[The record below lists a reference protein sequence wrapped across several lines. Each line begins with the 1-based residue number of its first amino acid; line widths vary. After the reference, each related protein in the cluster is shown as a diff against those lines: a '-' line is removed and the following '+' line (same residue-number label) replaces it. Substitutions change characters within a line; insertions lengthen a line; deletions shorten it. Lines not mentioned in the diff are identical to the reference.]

1 MARPLRLEF
10 PHALF
15 HVTSRGDRRED
26 IYLADSDRHAWLAVL
41 AQVCQRFGW
50 IVHAYCLMSNHYHL
64 LVETPQANLS
74 QGMRQ
79 LNGVYTQLFNRA
91 HGKVGHVFQGRF
103 KAIVVDKEGYL
114 LELARYIV
122 LNPVRAGMLADAKDW
137 PWSSY
142 GAIVGSVAAPPWLA
156 TDALLGQFA
165 PTLLR
170 ARALYMDHVRAGVG
184 LPPVWEQLEQQ
195 MFLGDEAFL
204 KRMGKL
210 VDKSLRIAETTSGNI
225 AAREFPK
232 VQRLGKAKPLAHYE
246 KLCGDER
253 NAAMAKAYL
262 SGHYTLAQLAAHF
275 GVHSATVSRAVAKA
289 EGR

>member
-10 PHALF
+10 PHALY
-15 HVTSRGDRRED
+15 HLTSRGDRRED
-26 IYLADSDRHAWLAVL
+26 IYLSDADRLAWLSVL
-41 AQVCQRFGW
+41 TQVCQCFGW

-64 LVETPQANLS
+64 LVETPLANLS

-103 KAIVVDKEGYL
+103 KAIVLDREGYL

-122 LNPVRAGMLADAKDW
+122 LNPVRAGMVAGAREW

-142 GAIVGSVAAPPWLA
+142 GAMVGSVDAPPWLA
-156 TDALLGQFA
+156 TDALLAQFA
-165 PTLLR
+165 PKLSR
-170 ARALYMDHVRAGVG
+170 ARALYVDHVRAGVG

-195 MFLGDEAFL
+195 MFLGDEVFM

-210 VDKSLRIAETTSGNI
+210 VDQNLKLTQAVGGAA

-232 VQRLGKAKPLAHYE
+232 VQRLGKAKPIEHFEREHAQ
-246 KLCGDER
+246 DR
-253 NAAMAKAYL
+253 NAAMAAAFA
-262 SGHYTLAQLAAHF
+262 SRHYTLAQIAAHF
-275 GVHSATVSRAVAKA
+275 GVHSATVSRAVAKKGA
-289 EGR
+289 